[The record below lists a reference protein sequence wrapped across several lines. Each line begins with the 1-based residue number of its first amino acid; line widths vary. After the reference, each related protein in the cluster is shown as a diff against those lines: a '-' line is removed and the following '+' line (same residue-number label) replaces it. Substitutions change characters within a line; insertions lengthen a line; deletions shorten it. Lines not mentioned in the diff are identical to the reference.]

1 MTSASSHEK
10 NVSVPA
16 STEVPGVLAAE
27 VVDISFDTAS
37 SYEEGGNKQELVLQ
51 PRAFQAD
58 QAATDSETVQQ
69 QISATSQ
76 VVLDVWSKQN
86 MLETSI
92 VKDLVGNSPTSA
104 TPNARVG
111 VSSLPETIPCRE
123 PKIPTSTTSELAFYT
138 YNCLDVGASLAAEHG
153 LVLED
158 AAKVLD
164 STPGV
169 LDTKVCRAMFAGT
182 LATLHIRMFQNA
194 EDDSVRIAAIAKA
207 SLLETAARSQRV
219 YVLGYEATP
228 FVDDTF
234 DVGFSGTL
242 AIASWQD
249 YTCWETFR
257 WGYCPRGCTCR
268 WQHPA
273 RHEIQPIRVIID
285 IIRPFDGR
293 I

>member
-10 NVSVPA
+10 NASAKA
-16 STEVPGVLAAE
+16 STEVPGVLAAD
-27 VVDISFDTAS
+27 VPDISFDTSS
-37 SYEEGGNKQELVLQ
+37 SYEESGSKQELVLQ
-51 PRAFQAD
+51 PRAPQAD
-58 QAATDSETVQQ
+58 ETTTDPETVQQ
-69 QISATSQ
+69 QVCATSQ
-76 VVLDVWSKQN
+76 VVLDVWSKLN
-86 MLETSI
+86 MLETAI
-92 VKDLVGNSPTSA
+92 VKDLVGTAPTTA
-104 TPNARVG
+104 TPTAQVG
-111 VSSLPETIPCRE
+111 VSNLESNAPSKEAMMPTT
-123 PKIPTSTTSELAFYT
+123 PTSGLAFYT
-138 YNCLDVGASLAAEHG
+138 YPCIDVGASLAAEHG

-158 AAKVLD
+158 AAEVLD

-169 LDTKVCRAMFAGT
+169 LDTKVCRAMTAGT
-182 LATLHIRMFQNA
+182 LATLYIRMFQNA
-194 EDDSVRIAAIAKA
+194 EEDSVRIAAIAKA
-207 SLLETAARSQRV
+207 SLLEAAARSQRV

-228 FVDDTF
+228 FVDDAL

-249 YTCWETFR
+249 STCWETFQ

-285 IIRPFDGR
+285 KIRPFDGR